1 MSRSR
6 LPLVLGLGAASGVGY
21 YLYNAGGSPK
31 AAEKKFESDIHKAS
45 ATAKAHLPGSTP
57 GAEQKLKGAGADA
70 GEKIDKTYA
79 EIDRQTSRAKS
90 NVEAYTKDA
99 KAEAIKAVDKFDAKV
114 EEGAAKAKGGISSWF
129 GGSK

>member
-1 MSRSR
+1 MLTLARR
-6 LPLVLGLGAASGVGY
+6 LTRPYVSQPY
-21 YLYNAGGSPK
+21 
-31 AAEKKFESDIHKAS
+31 
-45 ATAKAHLPGSTP
+45 PGDCNWTLTVVTT
-57 GAEQKLKGAGADA
+57 Q
-70 GEKIDKTYA
+70 YA